1 VNRSQLSILENR
13 IVNEIPGGDGFWR
26 SSTEEA
32 YIQAGTFLVDRGFTL
47 METLELLSTLYGATA
62 EEFGG

>member
-1 VNRSQLSILENR
+1 MNRAQISILEDR
-13 IVNEIPGGDGFWR
+13 ICNEVPGEDGFWV

-32 YIQAGTFLVDRGFTL
+32 FINAGKFLVDRGFTL
-47 METLELLSTLYGATA
+47 METLELLTTLYGATA